1 MNGSGMMDGAQAFH
15 RWVSETPPHEIR
27 AMIQTGQ
34 NLREILR
41 TARGDPR
48 LTAWEEAF
56 LASLAARVWNAWG
69 LINLTERQCKVL
81 LQITDKIAAP
91 MPDLDQEDL

>member
-1 MNGSGMMDGAQAFH
+1 MDGAQAFH
-15 RWVSETPPHEIR
+15 RWVRETPPHEIR

-69 LINLTERQCKVL
+69 LINLTERQCTVL